1 MKRITPIPRDQLS
14 PETKAWLASKGV
26 RLDDVYECGHIEE
39 LPDAEAGKS
48 ADYKPDPSGRW
59 KNLEFHRSMLA
70 PDGAPD

>member
-1 MKRITPIPRDQLS
+1 MKRITPISRDRLT

-59 KNLEFHRSMLA
+59 KNLEFHRSMLT
-70 PDGAPD
+70 PDGVPD